1 MIGKLNILF
10 YGADGKR
17 KYHHNKSI
25 KHIKDCIICI
35 KANKTIVNN
44 KFYDQMIRNNKYY
57 LPFNDGIYSFKD
69 KKLFTYAELPNI
81 HFQYKISINFPKFNK
96 DDYDELM
103 KK

>member
-1 MIGKLNILF
+1 
-10 YGADGKR
+10 
-17 KYHHNKSI
+17 
-25 KHIKDCIICI
+25 
-35 KANKTIVNN
+35 
-44 KFYDQMIRNNKYY
+44 MIRNIKYY